1 MPKTESKPPGRQVT
15 VKAAAKKPAPVG
27 DVTRSVRS
35 ARHRKR
41 LVAAQGRRVVV
52 DMPAPVVEALDGLLA
67 QGYGATQKE
76 VVCNAVLEVAAK
88 RLKKA

>member
-1 MPKTESKPPGRQVT
+1 M
-15 VKAAAKKPAPVG
+15 
-27 DVTRSVRS
+27 
-35 ARHRKR
+35 
-41 LVAAQGRRVVV
+41 V

-88 RLKKA
+88 RLIKA